1 MQSFAVTVRW
11 SNIYRAW
18 HCCGLVGLRYL
29 GLRISCRP
37 ATILESESHEDLRA
51 VSGLR
56 ELAAPRLTFRISIV
70 EGRVKYPKE
79 MSSEARDLISGL
91 CTVNPS
97 QRLGNISSGGQSGTA
112 LVKAHPF
119 FKSIDWDAL
128 YHRKI
133 QGPIIP
139 KVKHA
144 ADSSNFDNYGSP
156 RESKSEY
163 TREMASRYDH
173 EFKDF

>member
-1 MQSFAVTVRW
+1 M
-11 SNIYRAW
+11 
-18 HCCGLVGLRYL
+18 
-29 GLRISCRP
+29 
-37 ATILESESHEDLRA
+37 ILTRD
-51 VSGLR
+51 
-56 ELAAPRLTFRISIV
+56 FSIV
-70 EGRVKYPKE
+70 EGKIKYPKE
-79 MSSEARDLISGL
+79 MSPEPRDLIGGL
-91 CTVNPS
+91 CTVNPN

-119 FKSIDWDAL
+119 FKTIDWDAL

-133 QGPIIP
+133 KGPIIP

-144 ADSSNFDNYGSP
+144 ADSSNFDNYDP
-156 RESKSEY
+156 PAESKSEY